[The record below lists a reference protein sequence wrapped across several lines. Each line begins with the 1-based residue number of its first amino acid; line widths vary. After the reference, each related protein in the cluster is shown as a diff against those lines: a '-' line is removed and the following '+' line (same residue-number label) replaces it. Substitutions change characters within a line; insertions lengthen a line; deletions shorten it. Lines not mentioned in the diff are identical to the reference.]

1 MIQALRCLSAATRK
15 ESLSQV
21 FIIRKHSWLKSARG
35 REREWERWRDR
46 KRADSFVQWFHEIW
60 KGQLWETNRIKEK
73 KLQLGYW
80 LLLFVEEQKEIYLY
94 ESPRWSNIFP
104 SSSEERA
111 EPESKLLISFSCA
124 QELWEVT
131 DKARR
136 YKYPKLVSSIGWLG
150 SNR

>member
-1 MIQALRCLSAATRK
+1 MENNDPGFAVLISSSKKRVVIAGFHYQETLLIK
-15 ESLSQV
+15 
-21 FIIRKHSWLKSARG
+21 IRPRP
-35 REREWERWRDR
+35 RERWRDA

-111 EPESKLLISFSCA
+111 EPECKLLISFSCA

-131 DKARR
+131 DKDRR